1 MPSDKEVDNI
11 NRGADWWNQLTE
23 EEKDIIVLEM
33 AELARSAN
41 PVEVN
46 IAKLAQ
52 VGLGMIADIGEKKA
66 AGVVKRPPRT
76 CTRN

>member
-1 MPSDKEVDNI
+1 
-11 NRGADWWNQLTE
+11 
-23 EEKDIIVLEM
+23 M

-41 PVEVN
+41 PVEIN

-52 VGLGMIADIGEKKA
+52 VGLGMIADIVEKKA

-76 CTRN
+76 ATRK